1 MKAYKVFDS
10 EWKCRGFQYKVGET
24 YEMKEKPILC
34 EQGFHACKKVSDCF
48 NYQEFNPKNK
58 VAEVDLIGDIVGAD
72 GDKQA
77 TNKINIIKEISW
89 GEMLELANSGLGNS
103 GYCNSGDWN
112 SGDRNSGHRNSG
124 DRNSGDR
131 NSGDRNSGLF
141 NSGDRNSGHRNSGD
155 RNSGYCNS
163 GYCNSGDRN
172 SGHRNS
178 GHRNSGD
185 WNSGDRNSGLF
196 NSGDWNSGLF
206 NTDEPFIRMFNRD
219 TAFKRKEINIP
230 QCFYFDLTSWIGHD
244 TATDEEKET
253 YKKEIEVCGGF
264 LKTISYKD
272 AFKRA
277 WENASESEKEEVKE
291 LPNFDTDIFFEIS
304 GIRI

>member
-103 GYCNSGDWN
+103 GYC
-112 SGDRNSGHRNSG
+112 
-124 DRNSGDR
+124 
-131 NSGDRNSGLF
+131 
-141 NSGDRNSGHRNSGD
+141 
-155 RNSGYCNS
+155 
-163 GYCNSGDRN
+163 
-172 SGHRNS
+172 
-178 GHRNSGD
+178 NSGD